1 MRRGNLANY
10 LMLQEHPAVMTLGV
24 VPAMTMSHVSIVDD
38 TQGASQQPE
47 RFTTSIHMATF
58 LDLSKWSVTASPQ
71 QHVFAMGRL
80 LYLWIRCAYEGVI
93 LGDSK
98 AANWG
103 CLVGSTD
110 LENSPIVMLDLR
122 SVHTKSLEKL
132 HREQMLKHVRSLM
145 TSFPGAPKE
154 LPIHIVWWWQENTKQ
169 SSLPSMIAA
178 RKIQDGLVNESGT
191 FKPTVLQSQDDEV
204 VAAHLGLTMEEW
216 ENFPKKDAFIEAS
229 TVTAL

>member
-1 MRRGNLANY
+1 MAGAQEQRLAGRRNLILALLKRLYGNVVSLITSLNEVSNSVLNSCWCTYPTVGLVAMRPC
-10 LMLQEHPAVMTLGV
+10 QCFEP
-24 VPAMTMSHVSIVDD
+24 
-38 TQGASQQPE
+38 SQP
-47 RFTTSIHMATF
+47 
-58 LDLSKWSVTASPQ
+58 PP
-71 QHVFAMGRL
+71 RL

-122 SVHTKSLEKL
+122 SVYTKSPEKL

-154 LPIHIVWWWQENTKQ
+154 LPIHMVWWWQENTKQ

-216 ENFPKKDAFIEAS
+216 ENFPKRDAFIEAS